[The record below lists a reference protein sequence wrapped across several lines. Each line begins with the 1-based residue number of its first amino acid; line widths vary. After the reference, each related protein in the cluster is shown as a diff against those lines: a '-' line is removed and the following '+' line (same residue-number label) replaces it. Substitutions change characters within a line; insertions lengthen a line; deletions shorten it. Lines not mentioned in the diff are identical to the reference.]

1 MQQYRHTLRICNIF
15 LLLLVPAV
23 DIFLQHDNSA
33 NSTHCCITT
42 STNHTFILFTSVST
56 PATMKVRGII
66 IYSSI
71 VTPSLHKVNYVYT
84 LIVVFSGASTPSLTF
99 MWFQMQEL
107 VRVKLYLIVST
118 FMMSFPFK

>member
-1 MQQYRHTLRICNIF
+1 
-15 LLLLVPAV
+15 
-23 DIFLQHDNSA
+23 
-33 NSTHCCITT
+33 
-42 STNHTFILFTSVST
+42 
-56 PATMKVRGII
+56 MKVRGII

-84 LIVVFSGASTPSLTF
+84 LTVVFSGASTPSLTL